1 MDLEIQTLRNLIET
15 VVDIN
20 VNKSISRK
28 NLRFLQGIT
37 MQKVLE
43 KTLKDAIKENQCILG
58 TKQVLNSISKSKLV
72 VLSKSIQ
79 TETREKIESDAKKS
93 KIPTLTFNDT
103 SVNLGKLCGVQF
115 RVSTL
120 SLPQISES
128 EITSLKKEIESQ

>member
-1 MDLEIQTLRNLIET
+1 
-15 VVDIN
+15 
-20 VNKSISRK
+20 
-28 NLRFLQGIT
+28 

-79 TETREKIESDAKKS
+79 TETREKIETDAKKS
-93 KIPTLTFNDT
+93 KISTLTFNDT
-103 SVNLGKLCGVQF
+103 SVNLGKLCGLQF

-120 SLPQISES
+120 SLPHISES
-128 EITSLKKEIESQ
+128 DITSLKKEYESQ

>member
-1 MDLEIQTLRNLIET
+1 
-15 VVDIN
+15 
-20 VNKSISRK
+20 
-28 NLRFLQGIT
+28 

-79 TETREKIESDAKKS
+79 TEMRQKIESDAKKS

-103 SVNLGKLCGVQF
+103 SVSLGKLCGVQF

-128 EITSLKKEIESQ
+128 EITSLKKEFES

>member
-1 MDLEIQTLRNLIET
+1 MELY
-15 VVDIN
+15 
-20 VNKSISRK
+20 
-28 NLRFLQGIT
+28 LQGT
-37 MQKVLE
+37 MAQKLLE
-43 KTLKDAIKENQCILG
+43 KTLKDAIKEDQCVLG

-79 TETREKIESDAKKS
+79 TEMRQKIESDAKKS
-93 KIPTLTFNDT
+93 KIQTLTFNGT
-103 SVNLGKLCGVQF
+103 SVNLGRLCGLQF

>member
-1 MDLEIQTLRNLIET
+1 
-15 VVDIN
+15 
-20 VNKSISRK
+20 
-28 NLRFLQGIT
+28 

-79 TETREKIESDAKKS
+79 TEMREKIESDAKKS

-103 SVNLGKLCGVQF
+103 SVSLGKLCGVQF

-120 SLPQISES
+120 SLPQISDS

>member
-1 MDLEIQTLRNLIET
+1 
-15 VVDIN
+15 
-20 VNKSISRK
+20 
-28 NLRFLQGIT
+28 

-43 KTLKDAIKENQCILG
+43 KTLKDAIKEKQCILG

-103 SVNLGKLCGVQF
+103 SVSLGKLCGVQF

-128 EITSLKKEIESQ
+128 EITALKNELES